1 MYFFMVALFKSQ
13 KVAKPLPDI
22 QVSDNYDLKEQ
33 PLTAWVTVGKQRLV
47 HLDL

>member
-13 KVAKPLPDI
+13 KIAKPVPDM
-22 QVSDNYDLKEQ
+22 QVSDYYDLKEQ
-33 PLTAWVTVGKQRLV
+33 PLTAWVTVEKQGLV